1 MSSSDKSIEEVFATD
16 PSNFSNQ
23 ISVLGKFRDT
33 PPAILA
39 DPDLPDYM
47 TTNYDH
53 FIEAALISR
62 GKTPKSNFCRWN
74 EDLVD
79 YANDKEINS
88 EIYKENTDYEPTS
101 SNPLV
106 YHLHSDIDY
115 PVSMFLSEKDYTDF
129 VRWTFSY
136 FCSEPFC

>member
-33 PPAILA
+33 PPAVLA

-53 FIEAALISR
+53 FIEVALISR
-62 GKTPKSNFCRWN
+62 GKTPKSNFCR
-74 EDLVD
+74 
-79 YANDKEINS
+79 
-88 EIYKENTDYEPTS
+88 
-101 SNPLV
+101 
-106 YHLHSDIDY
+106 
-115 PVSMFLSEKDYTDF
+115 
-129 VRWTFSY
+129 
-136 FCSEPFC
+136 